1 MVTFSEKVSFIR
13 SVFGEIII
21 DSSQQNIAVSCPS
34 CNDKSKKKF
43 SININT
49 WQCHCWVCGVKSKSL
64 LSILKRYSNPDR
76 VGVFLSSFHAG
87 EITSNAHDNEAG
99 DCQLE
104 LPSGFEL
111 LVDNIDTRDPD
122 MRSCINYV
130 RKRGLTRKDMWRF
143 MLGSSK
149 YGRFKR
155 RIIMPSFN
163 VEGDLNFFVGRAI
176 DPDARRKYINSDA
189 SKKMIIFNEINIE
202 WNKPLTLVE
211 GPFDLMKSNFN
222 STCLLGSSL
231 SKESA
236 LFYKI
241 VTNKTPIVLALDSDM
256 REKTQKYAQLLSYY
270 DCDVRILDIRDSH
283 DVGSLT
289 KEEFGLAYSKT
300 KPWCK
305 NDGLK
310 YRINS
315 IKSGSLI

>member
-13 SVFGEIII
+13 SVFGEIIV
-21 DSSQQNIAVSCPS
+21 DSSQQNVAVTCPS
-34 CNDKSKKKF
+34 CDDKSKKKF

-49 WQCHCWVCGVKSKSL
+49 WQCHCWVCGAKSKSL

-76 VGVFLSSFHAG
+76 VGVFLSNFHTGKAVNV
-87 EITSNAHDNEAG
+87 EYDEELCDS
-99 DCQLE
+99 QLE
-104 LPSGFEL
+104 LPDGFEL
-111 LVDNIDTRDPD
+111 LVDNINTRDPD
-122 MRSCINYV
+122 IRSCINYV
-130 RKRGLTRKDMWRF
+130 IRRGMTKKDMWRF
-143 MLGSSK
+143 MLGSARS
-149 YGRFKR
+149 GRFKR
-155 RIIMPSFN
+155 RVIMPSFN
-163 VEGDLNFFVGRAI
+163 SEGDLNFFVGRAI
-176 DPDARRKYINSDA
+176 DHDVRRKYINSDA
-189 SKKMIIFNEINIE
+189 SKKRIIFNEINIE
-202 WNKPLTLVE
+202 WDKPLTLVE

-241 VTNKTPIVLALDSDM
+241 VTNKTPIVLALDADM
-256 REKTQKYAQLLSYY
+256 KEKTQKYAQLLSYY
-270 DCDVRILDIRDSH
+270 DCDVRILDIHDAH

-289 KEEFGLAYSKT
+289 RKEFNSAYSKT
-300 KPWCK
+300 RLWCK